1 MPTSEKHPL
10 SQIFN
15 LTVLV
20 AALGY
25 FVDMF
30 DLLLFPIVRQPSL
43 LDLGIPAGDA
53 QVSATFLLLN
63 SQMVG
68 MLLGGIFWGVLGDK
82 RGRLSTLFGSIALYS
97 VANIANAFVDGIP
110 AYAAWRFLA
119 GLGLAGELGAA
130 VTLVSEILPKN
141 LRAYGTAIVAG
152 VGIFGTV
159 TASLVGKYLP
169 WRAAY
174 LVGGGLGLLLLVT
187 RFSLRESAMFRDLGA
202 QEGVKRGD
210 FLSLFTSRERFFR
223 YLRCI
228 LIGLP
233 TWFVVAILITSAP
246 EFAPKI
252 GVTGPVVAGTAVA
265 FCYSGITLGS
275 LASGILS
282 QLWGSRRKVVL
293 LFILGTLAGVA
304 TYLTVRGLSPALFYA
319 LSAYL
324 GLATGYW
331 AVFVTIAAEQF
342 GTNLRATVAT
352 TVPNFVRG
360 AVPLITG
367 AFSLLLGPLGF
378 IGSAWTVGLV
388 CFALALVSLWGMA
401 ETAGR
406 DLDFVE

>member
-1 MPTSEKHPL
+1 MTQTRLRSVL
-10 SQIFN
+10 N

-43 LDLGIPAGDA
+43 TALGVPQGDA
-53 QVSATFLLLN
+53 QVSATFLILN
-63 SQMVG
+63 AQMVG
-68 MLLGGIFWGVLGDK
+68 MLLGGILWGVLGDK
-82 RGRLSTLFGSIALYS
+82 KGRLSTLFGSIALYS
-97 VANIANAFVDGIP
+97 VANIANAFVHTIP
-110 AYAAWRFLA
+110 AYVVWRFLA

-130 VTLVSEILPKN
+130 VTLVSEILPKD
-141 LRAYGTAIVAG
+141 LRAYGTAIVAA

-169 WRAAY
+169 WRVAY
-174 LVGGGLGLLLLVT
+174 LAGGGLGLLLLAT
-187 RFSLRESAMFRDLGA
+187 RFSLRESAMFRDLGH
-202 QEGVKRGD
+202 QGVKRGD
-210 FLSLFTSRERFFR
+210 FFCLFTSRERFLR

-246 EFAPKI
+246 EFAPKV
-252 GVTGPVVAGTAVA
+252 GVTGPVAAGTAVA
-265 FCYSGITLGS
+265 FCYTGITLGS

-282 QLWGSRRKVVL
+282 QLWGSRKKVVL
-293 LFILGTLAGVA
+293 LFILGGLLGVA
-304 TYLTVRGLSPALFYA
+304 AYLGLRGLSPMMFYLLA
-319 LSAYL
+319 GFL
-324 GLATGYW
+324 GLAVGYW

-342 GTNLRATVAT
+342 GTNLRSTVAT

-360 AVPLITG
+360 SVPLITG
-367 AFSLLLGPLGF
+367 SFVVLRGHIGF
-378 IGSAWTVGLV
+378 IRSAWIVGLV
-388 CFALALVSLWGMA
+388 CFALALISLWGMA
-401 ETAGR
+401 ETHGR

>member
-1 MPTSEKHPL
+1 MTAPSKL
-10 SQIFN
+10 RIIFS

-43 LDLGIPAGDA
+43 TALGVAPGDA
-53 QVSATFLLLN
+53 QISATYLLLN
-63 SQMVG
+63 AQMVG
-68 MLLGGIFWGVLGDK
+68 MLLGGILWGVLGDK
-82 RGRLSTLFGSIALYS
+82 KGRLSTLFGSIALYS
-97 VANIANAFVDGIP
+97 VANIANAFVHGIP
-110 AYAAWRFLA
+110 AYAVWRFLA

-130 VTLVSEILPKN
+130 VTLVSEILPRD

-159 TASLVGKYLP
+159 AASLVGKYLP

-174 LVGGGLGLLLLVT
+174 LVGGGLGLLLLAT
-187 RFSLRESAMFRDLGA
+187 RFSLRESGMFQNLGH
-202 QEGVKRGD
+202 QDVKRGD
-210 FLSLFTSRERFFR
+210 FFSLFTNWERFWR

-252 GVTGPVVAGTAVA
+252 GVTGPVNAGTAVA
-265 FCYSGITLGS
+265 FCYSGITVGS

-293 LFILGTLAGVA
+293 LFILGTLAGV
-304 TYLTVRGLSPALFYA
+304 TVYLSVHGLSPLMLYLLAGF
-319 LSAYL
+319 L

-342 GTNLRATVAT
+342 GTNLRSTVAT

-367 AFSLLLGPLGF
+367 SFVLLRGHLGY
-378 IGSAWTVGLV
+378 IGAAWAVGLT
-388 CFALALVSLWGMA
+388 CFGLALVSLWGMA